1 MFENEKQYKAYI
13 DGMDQY
19 IENLKKMRTKN
30 PEQARKDAIENL
42 IESGIFNPN
51 GTPKK
56 KICN

>member
-1 MFENEKQYKAYI
+1 MGENEEISK
-13 DGMDQY
+13 
-19 IENLKKMRTKN
+19 KKMRTKN